1 MQARAFVQPAAMS
14 PLLAKFLHVR
24 RTELNRTLQVAGF
37 AIVLGWAMYTAFS
50 AAQSIFLNKS
60 GPQAYPLFF
69 VVLALAVWPMVA
81 VQGWLTRR
89 FGVGRAFRITL
100 AANALAALAVFA
112 AYVIREDSTVAFA
125 AYVVYSVAF
134 ELVMLQFWTF
144 VSQHFNLL
152 EGKRIFPVIAAGSS
166 IGYILAG
173 VTTTIVAV
181 YATEPLIFVWAFGSI
196 AAAIM
201 SRSLERTLFRPAFID
216 DVDEVFADHEAALK
230 THGVVAVLRGAFDY
244 LTGSR
249 LVLAMVLFAFALQ
262 IASRIGDYLVA
273 VLFVQATHNNLQ
285 SLTILI
291 GNAWLASYVV
301 QLAVSLFVTPWVL
314 AKLGVKN
321 AIMVLPLFT
330 LIGFTAVAIA
340 PILSTSLFLFIVRNG
355 LQTGLDDPAENVL
368 GGALPAQIGPKLKLL
383 LDNAVLPGAAVV
395 TGVALLVVQRTIAAS
410 VEVLAV
416 LGVVMAIAFI
426 LAALRVRA
434 LYVSAIYDRLRTHA
448 LSLAD
453 FQQAIG
459 RPNPEQ
465 IAELQGYVRSGDD
478 KVRQF
483 ATAALGKSA
492 PETFNSMLP
501 ELLAAPDPMV
511 RRLALQLA
519 PPNSFTVEQL
529 DAASQDGDSW
539 VRAAA
544 AVAGA
549 RRKDRWFQSEEVMR
563 GLWNSSMPD
572 SRPAVVWAA
581 VFVGDRKTIV
591 EAMKDGD
598 PRVRLESLRSFAK
611 LKGDVAGV
619 AGALIACLRD
629 EDVEVRREALRQA
642 TRWSSPPEEHQAY
655 AEALADGL
663 ASGDR
668 DVRRLAAEAMAA
680 QSPDALALTLPLLAA
695 QDEAAAAIV
704 EALMRSGRPELFRH
718 ARTHLESHLA
728 DALHLARLS
737 ARVAAAARQQARD
750 DGSNY
755 ALLRIGLDDYVRKGI
770 DSGLSAMRALHGKR
784 GFATVERGLA
794 SDEARARGEALET
807 LINFG
812 PGWLAGPLAQLLDP
826 ESLDSGSAR
835 PLTNAELEALAN
847 HHDKWVKETAEA
859 ASHGPGESMKEL
871 IALKRVPLFSMLTL
885 EQLASIDRLMVTRHY
900 VKGESIFR
908 KGDVGAELYVVM
920 EGEVRIHLDHD
931 GHEVTLARH
940 GPSKVVGEM
949 SVFDDQPRS
958 ASAQAVENT
967 TVRVLRRDRMQAIV
981 HEHPEVLLEFVK
993 YLSQRLRVMNEQLEA
1008 AAPPVA
1014 APLDHEGAGTP
1025 DV

>member
-1 MQARAFVQPAAMS
+1 MQHQVFVQPVSMS

-50 AAQSIFLNKS
+50 AAQSIFLNRA

-69 VVLALAVWPMVA
+69 IVLALAVWPMVA
-81 VQGWLTRR
+81 LQGALTRT

-100 AANALAALAVFA
+100 AANVIAALAIYA
-112 AYVIREDSTVAFA
+112 AYAWREDSTVAFA
-125 AYVVYSVAF
+125 AYVVYSAAF
-134 ELVMLQFWTF
+134 ELVMLQFWSF
-144 VSQHFNLL
+144 VTQHFNVL

-181 YATEPLIFVWAFGSI
+181 YATEPLIFVWAFGSL

-201 SRSLERTLFRPAFID
+201 SRSLERTLFRPAFVD
-216 DVDEVFADHEAALK
+216 DADEFLVDHEVALK
-230 THGVVAVLRGAFDY
+230 RHGVVAALKGAVKY
-244 LTGSR
+244 VTASR
-249 LVLAMVLFAFALQ
+249 LVLALILFAFALQ

-285 SLTILI
+285 ALTILI

-314 AKLGVKN
+314 TKLGVKN
-321 AIMVLPLFT
+321 AIMGLPLFT
-330 LIGFTAVAIA
+330 LVGFTAVAVA
-340 PILSTSLFLFIVRNG
+340 PALATALFLFIVRNG
-355 LQTGLDDPAENVL
+355 LQTGLHDPVENVL
-368 GGALPAQIGPKLKLL
+368 GSALPAQVGPKLKLL

-395 TGVALLVVQRTIAAS
+395 TGVALLVVQRTIAAG
-410 VEVLAV
+410 VVALAV
-416 LGVVMAIAFI
+416 LGIVMAIVFI
-426 LAALRVRA
+426 VAGLRVRS
-434 LYVSAIYDRLRTHA
+434 LYVNAIYDRLRTHA
-448 LSLAD
+448 VSLAD
-453 FQQAIG
+453 FQQAVG
-459 RPNPEQ
+459 RPNPVQ
-465 IAELQGYVRSGDD
+465 IAELQGYIRSGEDR
-478 KVRQF
+478 VRQF

-492 PETFNSMLP
+492 PDAFVAMLP
-501 ELLAAPDPMV
+501 ELVVSADPVV
-511 RRLALQLA
+511 RKLALQLA
-519 PPNSFTVEQL
+519 PSDSFTREQL
-529 DAASQDGDSW
+529 ERASLDADGW

-549 RRKDRWFQSEEVMR
+549 TGKERWSRSDEVRRDLWHSRETSDR
-563 GLWNSSMPD
+563 
-572 SRPAVVWAA
+572 AAAVWAA
-581 VFVGDRKTIV
+581 AFVADTETVV
-591 EAMKDGD
+591 EAMRDAD
-598 PRVRLESLRSFAK
+598 SLVRLESLRSFAK
-611 LKGDVAGV
+611 MKGEVAGV
-619 AGALIACLRD
+619 SGALIARLRD
-629 EDVEVRREALRQA
+629 ADVEVRREALRQA
-642 TRWSSPPEEHQAY
+642 VRWTSPPDDHQAY

-680 QSPDALALTLPLLAA
+680 QSPDALVLTLPLLVA
-695 QDEAAAAIV
+695 QDQAAAAVV
-704 EALMRSGRPELFRH
+704 EALMRSGRPELFQR
-718 ARTHLESHLA
+718 AREHLEAHLS
-728 DALHLARLS
+728 DALHLARMS
-737 ARVAAAARQQARD
+737 ARVGAAARHQPDD
-750 DGSNY
+750 DGY
-755 ALLRIGLDDYVRKGI
+755 LVLRLGLDDYVRKGI

-784 GFATVERGLA
+784 GFATVERGLV
-794 SDEARARGEALET
+794 SEEAQARGEALET

-812 PGWLAGPLAQLLDP
+812 PGWLAGPMALLLDP

-847 HHDKWVKETAEA
+847 HHDKWVKETAQA
-859 ASHGPGESMKEL
+859 ASKGAGESMKEL
-871 IALKRVPLFSMLTL
+871 IALKRVPLFSTLTL

-900 VKGESIFR
+900 GKGESIFR
-908 KGDVGAELYVVM
+908 KGDVGAELYVVL

-993 YLSQRLRVMNEQLEA
+993 NLSQRLRVMNEQLQSTA
-1008 AAPPVA
+1008 AADD
-1014 APLDHEGAGTP
+1014 APTP
-1025 DV
+1025 SVR

>member
-1 MQARAFVQPAAMS
+1 MQVRGFVQPAAMS

-50 AAQSIFLNKS
+50 ATQSIFLNKA

-69 VVLALAVWPMVA
+69 IVLALAVWPMVA
-81 VQGWLTRR
+81 LQGVVTRR

-100 AANALAALAVFA
+100 AANAIAALIVYT

-134 ELVMLQFWTF
+134 ELVMLTFWSF
-144 VSQHFNLL
+144 VTQHFNVL
-152 EGKRIFPVIAAGSS
+152 EGKRIFPAIAAGSS

-173 VTTTIVAV
+173 VTTTVVAV

-216 DVDEVFADHEAALK
+216 DSDEFLADQEAALK
-230 THGVVAVLRGAFDY
+230 KHGAVAVLKGAFRY
-244 LTGSR
+244 VTGSR
-249 LVLAMVLFAFALQ
+249 LVLALILLALTLQ
-262 IASRIGDYLVA
+262 VASRIGDYLVA

-301 QLAVSLFVTPWVL
+301 QLVVSLFVTPWIL
-314 AKLGVKN
+314 NKLGVKN
-321 AIMVLPLFT
+321 ALMALPMFT
-330 LIGFTAVAIA
+330 LIGFTAVAVA
-340 PILSTSLFLFIVRNG
+340 PVLSTALFLFIVRNG
-355 LQTGLDDPAENVL
+355 LQTGLNDPVENVL
-368 GGALPAQIGPKLKLL
+368 GSALPAQVGPKLKLL
-383 LDNAVLPGAAVV
+383 LDNGVLPGAAVV
-395 TGVALLVVQRTIAAS
+395 TGLGLLVVQRTIAAS
-410 VEVLAV
+410 VEAVAV
-416 LGVVMAIAFI
+416 LGVVVGILFI
-426 LAALRVRA
+426 LAALWVRS
-434 LYVSAIYDRLRTHA
+434 LYVTAIYDRLRTHA

-453 FQQAIG
+453 FQQALG
-459 RPNPEQ
+459 RPSPDQ
-465 IAELQGYVRSGDD
+465 VAELQGYIRSGED

-483 ATAALGKSA
+483 ATAALGKAS
-492 PETFNSMLP
+492 PEAFAAMIP
-501 ELLAAPDPMV
+501 ELLAADDRVV
-511 RRLALQLA
+511 RRLALQMA
-519 PPNSFTVEQL
+519 GPATVTVDQL
-529 DAASQDGDSW
+529 KVAADDPDGW

-549 RRKDRWFQSEEVMR
+549 NLKWATADELLRALWESNVPEDR
-563 GLWNSSMPD
+563 
-572 SRPAVVWAA
+572 AAAVWAA
-581 VFVGDRKTIV
+581 AFVGGVERIV
-591 EAMKDGD
+591 AAMLDGD
-598 PRVRLESLRSFAK
+598 SRVRLEAIRSFAK
-611 LKGDVAGV
+611 MKGNVAGISDP
-619 AGALIACLRD
+619 LIACLRD
-629 EDVEVRREALRQA
+629 DDIEVRREALRQA
-642 TRWSSPPEEHQAY
+642 IRWTPPVDQHQAF

-668 DVRRLAAEAMAA
+668 DVRRLAAEAMAT
-680 QSPDALALTLPLLAA
+680 QSPDALVLTLPLLAT
-695 QDEAAAAIV
+695 QDQAAAAII
-704 EALMRSGRPELFRH
+704 EALIRSGRPELFQR
-718 ARTHLESHLA
+718 ARGHLEAHLA

-737 ARVAAAARQQARD
+737 ARVARAAQAQEAAD
-750 DGSNY
+750 SAGY
-755 ALLRIGLDDYVRKGI
+755 ALLRIGLDDYARSGI

-784 GFATVERGLA
+784 GFATVERGLL
-794 SDEARARGEALET
+794 SDEAQARVEALET

-835 PLTNAELEALAN
+835 PLTHAELEALAN
-847 HHDKWVKETAEA
+847 HHDKWVRNTAES
-859 ASHGPGESMKEL
+859 ASRGADDQMKEL
-871 IALKRVPLFSMLTL
+871 IALKRVPLFSTLTL

-908 KGDVGAELYVVM
+908 KGDVGAELYVVL

-931 GHEVTLARH
+931 GHEVTVARH

-958 ASAQAVENT
+958 ASAQAAENT

-993 YLSQRLRVMNEQLEA
+993 NLSQRLRTMNEQLEA
-1008 AAPPVA
+1008 VSDAGVVTPADHPAASP
-1014 APLDHEGAGTP
+1014 AGRE
-1025 DV
+1025 

>member
-1 MQARAFVQPAAMS
+1 MQHQGVVQPAAMS

-50 AAQSIFLNKS
+50 AAQSIFLNKA

-69 VVLALAVWPMVA
+69 IILALAVWPMVA
-81 VQGWLTRR
+81 IQGALTRR

-100 AANALAALAVFA
+100 AANVIAALAIYA
-112 AYVIREDSTVAFA
+112 AYTWREDSTVAFT
-125 AYVVYSVAF
+125 AYVVYSAAF
-134 ELVMLQFWTF
+134 ELVMLQFWSF
-144 VSQHFNLL
+144 VSQHFNVL
-152 EGKRIFPVIAAGSS
+152 EGKRILPVIAAGSS

-181 YATEPLIFVWAFGSI
+181 YATEPLIFVWAFGSL
-196 AAAIM
+196 AALIM

-216 DVDEVFADHEAALK
+216 DADEFLADHEAALK
-230 THGVVAVLRGAFDY
+230 KHGVAAALKGAFAY

-249 LVLAMVLFAFALQ
+249 LVFALVLFAFALQ

-273 VLFVQATHNNLQ
+273 VLFVQAIHNNLQ
-285 SLTILI
+285 ALTILI

-301 QLAVSLFVTPWVL
+301 QLGVSLFVTPWVL

-321 AIMVLPLFT
+321 AIMGLPLFT
-330 LIGFTAVAIA
+330 LIGFTAVAVA
-340 PILSTSLFLFIVRNG
+340 PMLPTALFLFIVRNG
-355 LQTGLDDPAENVL
+355 LQTGLHDPVENVL
-368 GGALPAQIGPKLKLL
+368 GSALPAQVGPKLKLL
-383 LDNAVLPGAAVV
+383 LENAVLPGAAAL
-395 TGVALLVVQRTIAAS
+395 TGVGLLVVQRTISAGVVA
-410 VEVLAV
+410 LAV

-426 LAALRVRA
+426 LAGLRVRS

-453 FQQAIG
+453 FQRALG

-465 IAELQGYVRSGDD
+465 IAELQGYIRTGDD
-478 KVRQF
+478 RVRQF
-483 ATAALGKSA
+483 ATAALGKSS
-492 PETFNSMLP
+492 PEAFAAMLP
-501 ELLAAPDPMV
+501 ELLASADPVVRKLGLQMAAPD
-511 RRLALQLA
+511 RFTADQLEVA
-519 PPNSFTVEQL
+519 SL
-529 DAASQDGDSW
+529 DADGW

-549 RRKDRWFQSEEVMR
+549 TRKEGWVRSKEVRHALWHSSATADRS
-563 GLWNSSMPD
+563 
-572 SRPAVVWAA
+572 AAVWAA
-581 VFVGDRKTIV
+581 SFVADRETIV
-591 EAMKDGD
+591 EAMRDGD
-598 PRVRLESLRSFAK
+598 SRVRLESIRSFAK
-611 LKGDVAGV
+611 MKGDVAGV
-619 AGALIACLRD
+619 SGPLIACLRD
-629 EDVEVRREALRQA
+629 DDVEVRREALRQA
-642 TRWSSPPEEHQAY
+642 VRWTSPPDDHQAY

-680 QSPDALALTLPLLAA
+680 QSPDALVLTLPLLAA
-695 QDEAAAAIV
+695 QDQAAAAVV
-704 EALMRSGRPELFRH
+704 EALMRSGRPELFQR
-718 ARTHLESHLA
+718 ARGHLESHLA

-737 ARVAAAARQQARD
+737 ARVAAVAELQAD
-750 DGSNY
+750 HEAY
-755 ALLRIGLDDYVRKGI
+755 EVLRLGLEDYVRKGI

-784 GFATVERGLA
+784 GFATVERGLV
-794 SDEARARGEALET
+794 SDEAQARGEALET

-835 PLTNAELEALAN
+835 PLTHAELEALAN
-847 HHDKWVKETAEA
+847 HHDKWVKETAAA
-859 ASHGPGESMKEL
+859 ASNGPGESMKEL
-871 IALKRVPLFSMLTL
+871 IALKRVPLFSTLTL

-900 VKGESIFR
+900 GKGESIFR
-908 KGDVGAELYVVM
+908 KGDVGAELYVVL

-993 YLSQRLRVMNEQLEA
+993 NLSQRLRVMNEQLQSA
-1008 AAPPVA
+1008 SADDAP
-1014 APLDHEGAGTP
+1014 TP
-1025 DV
+1025 SVR